1 MTARAGEPFA
11 LDRAVSEVEA
21 LLAGPV
27 PAAGTTR
34 SEGEPVAGEWRVTAG
49 EGFRFLPPRE
59 SDP

>member
-1 MTARAGEPFA
+1 M
-11 LDRAVSEVEA
+11 SEVEA
-21 LLAGPV
+21 LLAGLV

-34 SEGEPVAGEWRVTAG
+34 SEGEPVTGEWRVTAG